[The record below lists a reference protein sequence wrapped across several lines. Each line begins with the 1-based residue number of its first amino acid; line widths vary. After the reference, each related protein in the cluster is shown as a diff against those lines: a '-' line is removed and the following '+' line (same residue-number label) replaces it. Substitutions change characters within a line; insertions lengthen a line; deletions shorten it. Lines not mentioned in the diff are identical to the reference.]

1 MALYTPEYQPT
12 GEEIAVINTSKGT
25 IRVQLAGNDAPIHV
39 GNFVE
44 LAQKGFYDGLKFH
57 RYVPGFVIQGGC
69 PNTREA
75 TPEQVAAGR
84 APGLAP
90 FGTGNPGYSIK
101 EEFTTNPNNSHEDGA
116 LAMARSMD
124 PNSAGSQF
132 YLCLGPQHNLDSG
145 YTVFGQT
152 IEGKDVIGQLR
163 AGDVIESVVIDNAAE
178 SVPPRERGR
187 RPPSEPSH
195 LTAAPPKRP
204 PRMSSE
210 GSL

>member
-1 MALYTPEYQPT
+1 M
-12 GEEIAVINTSKGT
+12 
-25 IRVQLAGNDAPIHV
+25 
-39 GNFVE
+39 
-44 LAQKGFYDGLKFH
+44 
-57 RYVPGFVIQGGC
+57 
-69 PNTREA
+69 
-75 TPEQVAAGR
+75 AAGR
-84 APGLAP
+84 APGMAP

-163 AGDVIESVVIDNAAE
+163 AGDVIESVVIENAAE
-178 SVPPRERGR
+178 YRPARGVGAR
-187 RPPSEPSH
+187 RPSR
-195 LTAAPPKRP
+195 LTSLPRRLSGRP
-204 PRMSSE
+204 ECRVKEVYEQRVIRSSK
-210 GSL
+210 

>member
-12 GEEIAVINTSKGT
+12 GEEIAVINTSKGP

-57 RYVPGFVIQGGC
+57 RHVPGFVI
-69 PNTREA
+69 
-75 TPEQVAAGR
+75 
-84 APGLAP
+84 
-90 FGTGNPGYSIK
+90 
-101 EEFTTNPNNSHEDGA
+101 PNNSHEDGA

-163 AGDVIESVVIDNAAE
+163 AGDVIESVVIENAAE
-178 SVPPRERGR
+178 
-187 RPPSEPSH
+187 
-195 LTAAPPKRP
+195 
-204 PRMSSE
+204 
-210 GSL
+210 

>member
-1 MALYTPEYQPT
+1 M
-12 GEEIAVINTSKGT
+12 
-25 IRVQLAGNDAPIHV
+25 
-39 GNFVE
+39 
-44 LAQKGFYDGLKFH
+44 
-57 RYVPGFVIQGGC
+57 
-69 PNTREA
+69 
-75 TPEQVAAGR
+75 AAGR

-163 AGDVIESVVIDNAAE
+163 AGDVIESVVIENAAE
-178 SVPPRERGR
+178 VVAPAPGSTPAVRAVSPRQPRPAGR
-187 RPPSEPSH
+187 PECLVKEVYEQRVIRSSKCSATACGT
-195 LTAAPPKRP
+195 TAAR
-204 PRMSSE
+204 
-210 GSL
+210 

>member
-25 IRVQLAGNDAPIHV
+25 IRVQLAGNDAPSTSATSWSWRRRALRRPEIP
-39 GNFVE
+39 
-44 LAQKGFYDGLKFH
+44 
-57 RYVPGFVIQGGC
+57 RYAPGFVIQGGC

-75 TPEQVAAGR
+75 TPSRLPVAPRLAPLR
-84 APGLAP
+84 HRQPGLLHQGGVHHQP
-90 FGTGNPGYSIK
+90 EQP
-101 EEFTTNPNNSHEDGA
+101 HEDGA
-116 LAMARSMD
+116 SPWPAPWIPTPPARSSTCAWA
-124 PNSAGSQF
+124 PAQ
-132 YLCLGPQHNLDSG
+132 PDSG

-163 AGDVIESVVIDNAAE
+163 AGDVIESVVIENAAE
-178 SVPPRERGR
+178 YVPPRERGR

>member
-1 MALYTPEYQPT
+1 MAMYTPEYQPT
-12 GEEIAVINTSKGT
+12 GDEIAVFHTSKGD
-25 IRVQLAGNDAPIHV
+25 IRVQLAGKDAPIHV

-44 LAQKGFYDGLKFH
+44 LARKGFYDNLKFH

-69 PNTREA
+69 PNTRDFTGE
-75 TPEQVAAGR
+75 EVAQMVALGR
-84 APGLAP
+84 GS
-90 FGTGNPGYSIK
+90 FGTGNPGYSIT

-152 IEGKDVIGQLR
+152 IEGKDVIAQLR
-163 AGDVIESVVIDNAAE
+163 VGDVIESIEIENAAE
-178 SVPPRERGR
+178 
-187 RPPSEPSH
+187 
-195 LTAAPPKRP
+195 
-204 PRMSSE
+204 
-210 GSL
+210 